1 MANLEEN
8 RSDEKQQLAEENF
21 KFSKETKEKEVTPF
35 EEKNIGT
42 ECDGAIKKQ
51 QLEEKKFEFSKET
64 KDEKVVPFENNLVE
78 TDDGEINEK
87 KAIAEI
93 KDEILRHECSGEVND
108 GPVAEE
114 KKDYIN
120 QEELDALRYKLE
132 SMIKESEEKIKDY
145 QSHVKKEIE
154 DEINEKLEEKIN
166 DIAKCYIEPVK
177 NELKNINDE
186 FAKHKEAYNKQVF
199 RTIEIVG
206 IFSSVVALLV
216 VNAGIVNAADTFLKA
231 SILIVGLSCV
241 IIIFATLIHFFFN
254 VGETR
259 KLGVSFFAPLG
270 ILILLLIAGLIAEF
284 AYGEAY
290 KKISSPE
297 KDNISVEARVEQ
309 SFSDNRNHN
318 MAIDSSKIVVKD
330 SVKKI
335 RAKKQQKIQME
346 KSK

>member
-1 MANLEEN
+1 MADLDEN
-8 RSDEKQQLAEENF
+8 KNNGEQCLNEDGY
-21 KFSKETKEKEVTPF
+21 KFPE
-35 EEKNIGT
+35 
-42 ECDGAIKKQ
+42 
-51 QLEEKKFEFSKET
+51 ET
-64 KDEKVVPFENNLVE
+64 KDKDIVPFDKKENIKKDETNGLPNPTGTQDEFLNEEPSEQNEDDDAEKMGEYVNKADLDEFQHSVE
-78 TDDGEINEK
+78 LIVKSSKEEIEAYKDFLEK
-87 KAIAEI
+87 K
-93 KDEILRHECSGEVND
+93 
-108 GPVAEE
+108 
-114 KKDYIN
+114 
-120 QEELDALRYKLE
+120 
-132 SMIKESEEKIKDY
+132 
-145 QSHVKKEIE
+145 VKKEI
-154 DEINEKLEEKIN
+154 DEKTQTSIKESIKSVEGELFGIKKDFEK
-166 DIAKCYIEPVK
+166 Y
-177 NELKNINDE
+177 
-186 FAKHKEAYNKQVF
+186 KENYNKQVF
-199 RTIEIVG
+199 HTVEIVG
-206 IFSSVVALLV
+206 VFSSVVALLV

-297 KDNISVEARVEQ
+297 KDNISVETRVEQ